1 MNLTVLSLCI
11 AAAQTLIGVYVNN
24 LMKKKM
30 IDSAKQAEFAC
41 VHAIKGR
48 RRYKSIL
55 LKDPVFANA
64 LKEKFESLDLFKKIT
79 VNTVTGTVLLE
90 YECKAELVDEV
101 IDHINEQTRKVNEDK
116 FGDDESLLT
125 KSVNGTVAASSAVA
139 VGKGAS
145 KLGQSAGAKT
155 VVGKCIG
162 HYAGHANSAIR
173 TALSGV
179 ADISII
185 LGGICLIWGTYKVFV
200 QKQTPNG
207 PQLVWWGYKILEGVS
222 K

>member
-11 AAAQTLIGVYVNN
+11 AAAQPLIGVYVNN

-64 LKEKFESLDLFKKIT
+64 LKEKFESLDLFKKVT

-139 VGKGAS
+139 VGK
-145 KLGQSAGAKT
+145 
-155 VVGKCIG
+155 
-162 HYAGHANSAIR
+162 AGHANSAIR